1 MALVAAK
8 CTECAA
14 SIEVDD
20 CKEAGI
26 CNFCGTAF
34 VTKKIIQQTLITKN
48 VFGDRGKSA
57 EDFCADGETFL
68 KLKDWE
74 KAEEAFDTAT
84 TLEPS
89 NYIGWLG
96 LVKVHTE
103 NFTSFFDSVHIEYYE
118 KSLAVAKD
126 ESEKVIINETYEK

>member
-8 CTECAA
+8 CTECGA

-34 VTKKIIQQTLITKN
+34 ITQKVINQQHITKN
-48 VFGDRGKSA
+48 ITKNIFGKKGKSA
-57 EDFCADGETFL
+57 EEYCDDGETFL

-74 KAEEAFDTAT
+74 KAEEALKKPQHLSHAT
-84 TLEPS
+84 
-89 NYIGWLG
+89 I
-96 LVKVHTE
+96 
-103 NFTSFFDSVHIEYYE
+103 
-118 KSLAVAKD
+118 
-126 ESEKVIINETYEK
+126 